1 MHDRLTDDENFAELP
16 AVEVMN
22 KVSEEEAKSRAQSE
36 YNKSQKSGK
45 STKVINKD
53 IDNVML

>member
-1 MHDRLTDDENFAELP
+1 MENESKHQEEEEEEEESLVHDRLTDDENFAELP

-36 YNKSQKSGK
+36 YNKS
-45 STKVINKD
+45 
-53 IDNVML
+53 